1 MGRSRGFAHIVFKNH
16 GEAQNAVKNLQDL
29 VIDGRDIR
37 INISLPRRK
46 E

>member
-1 MGRSRGFAHIVFKNH
+1 MGRSRGFAHVTFRNL